1 MVINRWESYFKDLPM
16 GDQRNHY
23 TISLPLA
30 RMKKNRALDPNEIP
44 IDAWVAM
51 CEIEVHCL
59 TTLFNK
65 IYITRK
71 MNDDL
76 EKEIIRRKSELC
88 QP

>member
-1 MVINRWESYFKDLPM
+1 M

-65 IYITRK
+65 IYIIRK

-76 EKEIIRRKSELC
+76 ERE
-88 QP
+88 